1 MDKGENIL
9 LYEGIECTKAE
20 GYAMSLHIEQM
31 TRNHRWL
38 AQNLPCEENQAEKL
52 GSKL

>member
-9 LYEGIECTKAE
+9 LYGEIACTKTK
-20 GYAMSLHIEQM
+20 GYTMSLHIEHM

-38 AQNLPCEENQAEKL
+38 AQNLPCKEN
-52 GSKL
+52 